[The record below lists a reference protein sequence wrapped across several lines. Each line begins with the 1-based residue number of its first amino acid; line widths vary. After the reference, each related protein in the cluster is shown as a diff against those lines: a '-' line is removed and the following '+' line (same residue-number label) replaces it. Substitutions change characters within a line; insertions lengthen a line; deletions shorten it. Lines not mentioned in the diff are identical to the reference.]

1 VTLFS
6 HRSDYDRR
14 RNLELVASALN
25 RRWNTSLRVNERNDI
40 ICRDRWKVSGTS
52 SKLGKYSTYHHFTL
66 LLNAEIKNLKNSLH
80 PHPELLMKE
89 SKATASRTSE
99 VINLCSLYPTLNSE
113 RVCQAIA
120 EDFYDAHE
128 VSDSRQIV
136 RVDPTSEDTLPGVT
150 SLTEEL
156 KKWEWNFGGCRLGRG
171 GMKQQISE
179 SQEFDSKAVDIVR
192 WLDSLF

>member
-1 VTLFS
+1 VRRRSGGGTVYHDLGNINVTLFS

-128 VSDSRQIV
+128 VSDSRQVIF
-136 RVDPTSEDTLPGVT
+136 R
-150 SLTEEL
+150 
-156 KKWEWNFGGCRLGRG
+156 
-171 GMKQQISE
+171 QIILCNVLYSGH
-179 SQEFDSKAVDIVR
+179 Q
-192 WLDSLF
+192 